1 MAKKFGKLVLFSAL
15 AGAAA
20 AGTYYYL
27 QKKQENPFKIID
39 DIDDYDYFDDDF
51 DEDFDDI
58 PEMPHGKNRSY
69 VSLDLDNAKEF
80 ISEKV
85 IETIDKT
92 KEKIVQFNV
101 AEKLDK
107 AKEFVEEMTSSS
119 ESVVS
124 NTSDVIIT
132 PSDSTSN
139 NISSTYL
146 DDENADE
153 TEESSTEQDPVSGDV
168 KVSIIGSNSHTYT
181 GKSVEPEIEVYDG
194 NIKLELNED
203 YTVAYKNNKNVSS
216 NVKYKEG
223 GIAAKANMVKQ
234 YNDKNV
240 K

>member
-27 QKKQENPFKIID
+27 QKKQENPFKVMD

-58 PEMPHGKNRSY
+58 PEMSHNKNRSY
-69 VSLDLDNAKEF
+69 VSLDIDNAKEF
-80 ISEKV
+80 IGEKV
-85 IETIDKT
+85 IETLDKT

-119 ESVVS
+119 DSAAS
-124 NTSDVIIT
+124 DTPDVIIT
-132 PSDSTSN
+132 PVAPAEVVPPTG

-146 DDENADE
+146 DDEAADE
-153 TEESSTEQDPVSGDV
+153 TEEFFDD
-168 KVSIIGSNSHTYT
+168 
-181 GKSVEPEIEVYDG
+181 D
-194 NIKLELNED
+194 ED
-203 YTVAYKNNKNVSS
+203 L
-216 NVKYKEG
+216 
-223 GIAAKANMVKQ
+223 
-234 YNDKNV
+234 
-240 K
+240 

>member
-27 QKKQENPFKIID
+27 QKKQENPFKIMD

-58 PEMPHGKNRSY
+58 PEMPHSKNRSY

-80 ISEKV
+80 IGEKV

-107 AKEFVEEMTSSS
+107 AKEFVEEMTSSGPI
-119 ESVVS
+119 
-124 NTSDVIIT
+124 TSDNPDVIIT
-132 PSDSTSN
+132 PEAPSEAVPTTGN
-139 NISSTYL
+139 TSSTYL
-146 DDENADE
+146 DEEDADE
-153 TEESSTEQDPVSGDV
+153 TEEFFDD
-168 KVSIIGSNSHTYT
+168 
-181 GKSVEPEIEVYDG
+181 D
-194 NIKLELNED
+194 ED
-203 YTVAYKNNKNVSS
+203 L
-216 NVKYKEG
+216 
-223 GIAAKANMVKQ
+223 
-234 YNDKNV
+234 
-240 K
+240 